1 MSGVRAGAHA
11 LSLLSIPLNVHA
23 LSALQEE
30 PRPLMDLRRDVGLPP
45 QTTMRG
51 HLRTLTRTRVLERQR
66 EDGFPGAVNYG
77 LGPAGNDLLVVARA
91 LRGWLARSPNGPVP
105 LGSSVA
111 KSVIK
116 ALVQGWSCSIVRALA
131 SGPLSLTQLNKL
143 IAGLNYPSLE
153 RRLGAMRAAGMI
165 EPCPSES
172 RTTPYRASVW
182 LRQAIAPLAL
192 AARWERQHAPEETT
206 PIGRIDVEAAFL
218 LTVPML
224 ELPSSVSGACRLAVE
239 TRAAER
245 QMIGVTSRVSGGSLE
260 SCTARLEG
268 KADAGACGTAV
279 AWIDAV
285 EEATPGHLEIR
296 GDYDLTSAIIVG
308 LHDALTPAPP
318 PRANAFSRSLSYH

>member
-1 MSGVRAGAHA
+1 VRAGAHA

-66 EDGFPGAVNYG
+66 DGGFPGAVNYA
-77 LGPAGNDLLVVARA
+77 LGPAGSDLLVVAAA
-91 LRGWLARSPNGPVP
+91 LQEWLARSPTSPVP
-105 LGSSVA
+105 LGSAAA
-111 KSVIK
+111 KGTIK

-143 IAGLNYPSLE
+143 ITGLNYPSLE
-153 RRLGAMRAAGMI
+153 RRLGALRAAGLI

-172 RTTPYRASVW
+172 RTTPYRATAW

-192 AARWERQHAPEETT
+192 AARWERRHAPEQTT

-218 LTVPML
+218 LTVPL
-224 ELPSSVSGACRLAVE
+224 VELPVDLGGSCRLVVE
-239 TRAAER
+239 TRAGDLH
-245 QMIGVTSRVSGGSLE
+245 MTGVTARFSAGQLE
-260 SCTARLEG
+260 TCVARLEG
-268 KADAGACGTAV
+268 EAEAGACGTAM
-279 AWIDAV
+279 AWIDTVGQA
-285 EEATPGHLEIR
+285 ESDRLEISGDHGLALGILEGLR
-296 GDYDLTSAIIVG
+296 GIIRPRELAPAALAPGVG
-308 LHDALTPAPP
+308 
-318 PRANAFSRSLSYH
+318 

>member
-1 MSGVRAGAHA
+1 MPGVRAGAHA

-66 EDGFPGAVNYG
+66 ENGFPGAVNYG
-77 LGPAGNDLLVVARA
+77 LGPAGSDLLVVARA
-91 LRGWLARSPNGPVP
+91 LREWLARSPNGPVP

-143 IAGLNYPSLE
+143 ITGLNYPSLE

-172 RTTPYRASVW
+172 RTTPYRAGVW

-192 AARWERQHAPEETT
+192 AARWERRHAPEETT

-224 ELPSSVSGACRLAVE
+224 DLPSRVSGGCRLAVE
-239 TRAAER
+239 TRAGGS
-245 QMIGVTSRVSGGSLE
+245 QMIGVTSRFSDGVVE

-268 KADAGACGTAV
+268 EAEAGACGTAMT
-279 AWIDAV
+279 WIDAV
-285 EEATPGHLEIR
+285 EEAAPGHLEIR
-296 GDYDLTSAIIVG
+296 GDHNLAAAIIEG
-308 LHDALTPAPP
+308 LHNTLAPMQPPAAKAF
-318 PRANAFSRSLSYH
+318 PRPLSYH